1 MSTFFMF
8 GKYSSD
14 SLKEPAENW
23 TRRIL
28 EIIRHFDGDVQS
40 MYSVMGAYDLVLIAN
55 FHMITQALQASVA
68 ITKEQSEDLRDY
80 VHELQIAFSTLPAIP
95 VEEFDKL
102 VGTV

>member
-14 SLKEPAENW
+14 SLKEPTDNW

-28 EIIRHFDGDVQS
+28 EIIRQYDGEVRS

-55 FHMITQALQASVA
+55 FHMITQALQASVS
-68 ITKEQSEDLRDY
+68 ITKELG
-80 VHELQIAFSTLPAIP
+80 IAFSTLPAIP